1 MFFLMM
7 NILPGNLSINRK
19 RFYYYWS
26 CADMAHLIGTTVRL
40 YIHHKKVHEVQT
52 ALENIENL
60 KWDKSRHGSESS
72 QTLVPFNMD
81 DINEEEEN
89 RLKEELMYLKERTID
104 QYWFLTKVRNRLNNL
119 SLFFSFFFNLLLWMD
134 VGYFKCLCVYK

>member
-1 MFFLMM
+1 
-7 NILPGNLSINRK
+7 
-19 RFYYYWS
+19 
-26 CADMAHLIGTTVRL
+26 MAHLIGTTVRL

-104 QYWFLTKVRNRLNNL
+104 QYWFLTKVSNRFNNL
-119 SLFFSFFFNLLLWMD
+119 SLFFSFFLNLLLWMD